1 MITPEKQNRLKAA
14 AGRFEQYTR
23 RSDGAGVVQSLDVGL
38 DLLRDLCYTRI
49 HRDVEHV
56 FGVDSLIEP
65 VSAIKAELETKRQID
80 VYLAAEAIAFV
91 RLANYLAAEPKW
103 VETWLS
109 SLRLD
114 AYAEY
119 PGVIDQLQTYLGHA
133 APERRLDF
141 STTLERTHAEARK
154 APLVLYQLLP
164 AAVAIAAAAA
174 FGDAAQCD
182 LARSEQRLI
191 LPSLSDCRVCHG
203 AVLPPGQSCAECGN
217 PLWKF
222 AWLTGE

>member
-1 MITPEKQNRLKAA
+1 MITPEKQNRRNTA
-14 AGRFEQYTR
+14 AGRFEQQTR
-23 RSDGAGVVQSLDVGL
+23 RPGGAAVVEDLDAGL

-80 VYLAAEAIAFV
+80 IYLTAEAIAFL
-91 RLANYLAAEPKW
+91 RLANYLAAQPEW
-103 VETWLS
+103 VATWLS
-109 SLRLD
+109 GLRLD

-119 PGVIDQLQTYLGHA
+119 PGVIDQLQAYLGHA

-141 STTLERTHAEARK
+141 STTLERTHAEARR

-174 FGDAAQCD
+174 FGDAAHCE

-191 LPSLSDCRVCHG
+191 LPSLSDCRACHG
-203 AVLPPGQSCAECGN
+203 AVLPPGQSCGECGN

-222 AWLTGE
+222 AWLVAE